1 MRFVLVASGGA
12 LGSMARYALT
22 EFVHRYAPAS
32 FPYGTFVVNAVGCLL
47 FGAVVGLAEGRV
59 LLGVGARTFLLVG
72 VLGGFTT
79 FSSFSYE
86 SLQLAR
92 DGQFA
97 LAAVN
102 GLGQLAVGFL
112 AVWAG
117 FSLVRGL

>member
-1 MRFVLVASGGA
+1 
-12 LGSMARYALT
+12 
-22 EFVHRYAPAS
+22 
-32 FPYGTFVVNAVGCLL
+32 VGCLL